1 MRVGIFD
8 SGRGGEAA
16 LRRLTE
22 LAPSVDAVL
31 YCDRE
36 NAPYGTKTEEELI
49 KLVSDDIDRLLSLGA
64 EIILMACC
72 TASAVYAHLSAE
84 RQRIA
89 IPIIEPTSREALRV
103 ADGKPIGVI
112 CTSASAKMRAFESE
126 IHRLSPKTEV
136 YTLPCQRLVALAE
149 AGVSDGNITPTAK
162 AEIEGIREYFKD
174 RGIGALI
181 LGCTHFSYF
190 ESTLE
195 GAVGTRVINSAKIG
209 ARELVRQALQ

>member
-1 MRVGIFD
+1 MRVGLFD
-8 SGRGGEAA
+8 SGAGGLEA
-16 LRRLTE
+16 LRYLGE
-22 LAPSVDAVL
+22 LSPGVDAVF
-31 YCDRE
+31 YRDDE
-36 NAPYGTKTEEELI
+36 NAPYGTKSEKELVR
-49 KLVSDDIDRLLSLGA
+49 LVSADIDRLSRLGA
-64 EIILMACC
+64 EKILMACC

-89 IPIIEPTSREALRV
+89 IPIIEPTSKEALRV

-112 CTSASAKMRAFESE
+112 STEATARMGAFESALGALGFKDKV
-126 IHRLSPKTEV
+126 I
-136 YTLPCQRLVALAE
+136 TLPCPRLVTLAE
-149 AGVSDGNITPTAK
+149 AGASDNNMTPTAEE
-162 AEIEGIREYFKD
+162 EIERIREYFKD

-190 ESTLE
+190 EGTLE